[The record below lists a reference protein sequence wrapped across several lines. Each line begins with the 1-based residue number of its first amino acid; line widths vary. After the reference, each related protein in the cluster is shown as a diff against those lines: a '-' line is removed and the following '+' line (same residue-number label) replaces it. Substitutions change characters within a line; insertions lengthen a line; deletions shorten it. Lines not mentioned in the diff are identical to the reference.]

1 MKPALEQPPSIDPAA
16 ARAPAAGTSAI
27 GVALLLWACDPEEQH
42 RLATPFFH
50 AAAAAAMDTPVEI
63 YFSARSVL
71 LLQPGV
77 AENLRANPFHPK
89 TVLDALREAVDHGA
103 VLLACT
109 DALRAHGMDARNLI
123 PECTRRGGAV
133 QFMGRVCDPGWR
145 TLVF

>member
-1 MKPALEQPPSIDPAA
+1 MTPRPLQPDDDAA
-16 ARAPAAGTSAI
+16 HQAAGI
-27 GVALLLWACDPEEQH
+27 ALLLWACEPESPH

-50 AAAAAAMDTPVEI
+50 AAAASAMDMPVEI
-63 YFSARSVL
+63 YFAAASVR

-77 AENLRANPFHPK
+77 AEQLRASPFHDK
-89 TVLDALREAVDHGA
+89 TVLDALREAVAHGA

-109 DALRAHGMDARNLI
+109 DALHAQGIDPKRLI

-133 QFMGRVCDPGWR
+133 QFMARASDLRWR